1 MNLPDARTYFR
12 VRCKI
17 TNYIKGN
24 RSSLHRNNMS
34 CRYCSTGEDE
44 TQEHMENCEF
54 SSEIR
59 KGLNLVKERDLIIM
73 WRKLNT
79 KLYKV
84 YNKVS
89 SREENL
95 RRLGLYIPNNT
106 KEINMIRKNRIG
118 QNSDEEC
125 TNSPDVN
132 GEACEH
138 IREVLEYHATVASR
152 ARDMQV
158 DAVIIHP
165 P

>member
-1 MNLPDARTYFR
+1 
-12 VRCKI
+12 
-17 TNYIKGN
+17 
-24 RSSLHRNNMS
+24 
-34 CRYCSTGEDE
+34 
-44 TQEHMENCEF
+44 MENCEF
-54 SSEIR
+54 TRDIR
-59 KGLNLVKERDLIIM
+59 QGLNLTKEKDLIVM

-95 RRLGLYIPNNT
+95 RRLGIYIPDNT
-106 KEINMIRKNRIG
+106 QEINKIRENIG
-118 QNSDEEC
+118 IGENSEEVR
-125 TNSPDVN
+125 TNSPEVN

-138 IREVLEYHATVASR
+138 FREELGFQATAAPR
-152 ARDMQV
+152 ARVMQV

>member
-1 MNLPDARTYFR
+1 
-12 VRCKI
+12 
-17 TNYIKGN
+17 
-24 RSSLHRNNMS
+24 
-34 CRYCSTGEDE
+34 
-44 TQEHMENCEF
+44 
-54 SSEIR
+54 
-59 KGLNLVKERDLIIM
+59 M

-95 RRLGLYIPNNT
+95 RRLGIYISDNT
-106 KEINMIRKNRIG
+106 QEINKIRENIRIG
-118 QNSDEEC
+118 ENSEEVR
-125 TNSPDVN
+125 TNSPEVN

-138 IREVLEYHATVASR
+138 FREELVFHATADPR
-152 ARDMQV
+152 AQVMQV